1 MHDDAPARLLLVE
14 DDARLAELTAE
25 SLRRRGWQV
34 DVAGRGDRAIE
45 RIRSDPP
52 DLVILDVNLPGGD
65 GFDVCRAVRNGFHGA
80 ILMLTARDDDLDQVV
95 GLELGAD
102 DYVAK
107 PVAPTVLAARVRAL
121 LRRGGRTARADAA
134 PPGGSDGR
142 SGDGA
147 AGAAARR
154 VSTGGVTVDAAAREV
169 RVKGEPV
176 RLTTAEFDLLW
187 ALASS
192 AGRIVSRDELMQSL
206 RGLEF
211 DGLDRSI
218 DARVSRLRRKLGDD
232 AEQPRLI
239 KTVRGRGYL
248 FASPDGHAP
257 G

>member
-1 MHDDAPARLLLVE
+1 MHDDDAPARLLLVE

-25 SLRRRGWQV
+25 SLRRKGWRV
-34 DVAGRGDRAIE
+34 DVVGRGDRAIE

-65 GFDVCRAVRNGFHGA
+65 GFDVCRAVRNGFAGS

-107 PVAPTVLAARVRAL
+107 PVAPAVLAARVRAL
-121 LRRGGRTARADAA
+121 LRRGGRGAQGNASNDGTTAH
-134 PPGGSDGR
+134 
-142 SGDGA
+142 

-154 VSTGGVTVDAAAREV
+154 VSAAGVTIDAAARDV
-169 RVKGEPV
+169 RVHGEPV
-176 RLTTAEFDLLW
+176 QLTTAEFDLLW

-232 AEQPRLI
+232 ADDPRVI

-248 FASPDGHAP
+248 FASPDGGP
-257 G
+257 SR

>member
-14 DDARLAELTAE
+14 DDARLAALVAE
-25 SLRRRGWQV
+25 SLRRKGWQV
-34 DVAGRGDRAIE
+34 DVVGRGDHAIE
-45 RIRSDPP
+45 RIRTDPP

-65 GFDVCRAVRNGFHGA
+65 GFDVCRAVRGGFPGA
-80 ILMLTARDDDLDQVV
+80 ILMLTARDDDIDQVV

-107 PVAPTVLAARVRAL
+107 PVAPAVLAARIRAL
-121 LRRGGRTARADAA
+121 LRRGA
-134 PPGGSDGR
+134 S
-142 SGDGA
+142 
-147 AGAAARR
+147 ARR
-154 VSTGGVTVDAAAREV
+154 VSAAGVTIDAAARDV
-169 RVKGEPV
+169 RVRGEPV
-176 RLTTAEFDLLW
+176 QLTTAEFDLLW

-218 DARVSRLRRKLGDD
+218 DARVSRLRRKLRDD
-232 AEQPRLI
+232 AEDPRLI

-248 FASPDGHAP
+248 FASPDGPATR
-257 G
+257 

>member
-14 DDARLAELTAE
+14 DDARLAALVAE
-25 SLRRRGWQV
+25 SLRRKGWQV
-34 DVAGRGDRAIE
+34 DVVGRGDHAIE
-45 RIRSDPP
+45 RIRTDPP

-65 GFDVCRAVRNGFHGA
+65 GFDVCRAVRGGFPGA
-80 ILMLTARDDDLDQVV
+80 ILMLTARDDDIDQVV

-107 PVAPTVLAARVRAL
+107 PVAPAVLAARIRAL
-121 LRRGGRTARADAA
+121 LRRGARTAPTDA
-134 PPGGSDGR
+134 PPEAGPAGP
-142 SGDGA
+142 A
-147 AGAAARR
+147 AGGAAARR
-154 VSTGGVTVDAAAREV
+154 VSAAGGTIDAAARDV
-169 RVKGEPV
+169 RVRGEPV
-176 RLTTAEFDLLW
+176 QLTTAEFDLLW

-218 DARVSRLRRKLGDD
+218 DARVSRLRRKLRDD
-232 AEQPRLI
+232 AEDPRLI

-248 FASPDGHAP
+248 FASPDGPATR
-257 G
+257 

>member
-1 MHDDAPARLLLVE
+1 MHDDDEPARLLLVE
-14 DDARLAELTAE
+14 DDARLAELTAG
-25 SLRRRGWQV
+25 SLRRKGWHV
-34 DVAGRGDRAIE
+34 DVVGRGDRAIE

-65 GFDVCRAVRNGFHGA
+65 GFDVCRAVRSGFRGA

-107 PVAPTVLAARVRAL
+107 PVAPAVLAARIRAL
-121 LRRGGRTARADAA
+121 LRRGDHA
-134 PPGGSDGR
+134 P
-142 SGDGA
+142 GA
-147 AGAAARR
+147 NAAAEGVLVDEATPAGTAPRR
-154 VSTGGVTVDAAAREV
+154 VSTAGVTIDAAARDV
-169 RVKGEPV
+169 RVRGEPV

-187 ALASS
+187 ALASA

-248 FASPDGHAP
+248 FASPDGGAA

>member
-1 MHDDAPARLLLVE
+1 MHPDDESPRLLLVE

-25 SLRRRGWQV
+25 SLRRKGWRV
-34 DVAGRGDRAIE
+34 DVVGRGDRAIE
-45 RIRSDPP
+45 RIRRDPP

-65 GFDVCRAVRNGFHGA
+65 GFDVCRAVRSGFPGA

-107 PVAPTVLAARVRAL
+107 PVAPAVLAARVRAL
-121 LRRGGRTARADAA
+121 LRRGERTAA
-134 PPGGSDGR
+134 G
-142 SGDGA
+142 GA
-147 AGAAARR
+147 AADGTSAAATARR
-154 VSTGGVTVDAAAREV
+154 VSAAGVTIDAAAREV
-169 RVKGEPV
+169 RVRGEPV
-176 RLTTAEFDLLW
+176 QLTTAEFDLLS

-232 AEQPRLI
+232 ADDPRVI

-248 FASPDGHAP
+248 FAAPDGPAP
-257 G
+257 R